1 MQIKNTLS
9 LKDLML
15 DIKSKIGSGEEF
27 NVESYVEELS
37 TASGV
42 DVDDVRNIYNTLF
55 IIMGY
60 EGKRDSKR
68 VAWTKDEDELVM
80 SYVRISN
87 SIDSRKPVRDVLS
100 ETAEILKDRS
110 DTSIVYRYYNVLTK
124 TRDNIKRKY
133 NKKKSNPK
141 QKKNQDIY
149 NPTKKFEVLNQSEN
163 KGDLLDIVVE
173 IIDNVEIAEID
184 VHNLF
189 NSLLVL
195 SRKAVRNADKE
206 ELEQLKKEKAEL
218 KEEIKN
224 LTKDMLLLKKEFE
237 NFSKMD
243 GKEKIRNIQNLT
255 NRVNYIVDS
264 HGNVMIK

>member
-9 LKDLML
+9 LKDLIL

-42 DVDDVRNIYNTLF
+42 NIDDIRNIYNTIF

-68 VAWTKDEDELVM
+68 VSWTKDEDELVM

-87 SIDSRKPVRDVLS
+87 LIDDKRPIRDVLS
-100 ETAEILKDRS
+100 DTAEILKDR
-110 DTSIVYRYYNVLTK
+110 TVQSITYRYYNVLTK
-124 TRDNIKRKY
+124 SKDDRKRTRKK
-133 NKKKSNPK
+133 NKKDETIQNPK
-141 QKKNQDIY
+141 
-149 NPTKKFEVLNQSEN
+149 KKFEVVNQTKSD
-163 KGDLLDIVVE
+163 GDLLDIVVE

-184 VHNLF
+184 VHSLF

-195 SRKAVRNADKE
+195 SRKAVKNADKE
-206 ELEQLKKEKAEL
+206 ELDRLRKEKAEL
-218 KEEIKN
+218 KEEIKY

-264 HGNVMIK
+264 HGNVSIKE